1 MQGRAHFAM
10 RKPLLNPFSLVA
22 SPRLRIPSHP
32 KKGHSFKLYLS
43 SITKRAYTLVHNN
56 IEVIDTKLKEHAN
69 RSTV

>member
-10 RKPLLNPFSLVA
+10 HKPLLNPFSLVA

-43 SITKRAYTLVHNN
+43 SITKRAYALVHNN
-56 IEVIDTKLKEHAN
+56 IEVIDTFA
-69 RSTV
+69 

>member
-56 IEVIDTKLKEHAN
+56 IEVIDTFA
-69 RSTV
+69 